1 MHTLRIQHLAGYGLE
16 VPDLQVGED
25 FYTAYGL
32 RSQRQ
37 GDTVQLHSQQSG
49 PAAIVLMPGAQKRLH
64 HLSFAVQ
71 AQDLE
76 RFAEHLKAL
85 GTPTTTP
92 AFAQVREGLWFQ
104 DPWGTWINLV
114 AVPSKAAV
122 PASTTESPPKG
133 VTGLPRTDRHL
144 WRELPRQIRPNRL
157 GHMLMYTPDW
167 EKAEAYYCQALG
179 FRVSDRAAG
188 KVAFLSGG
196 EGVRDHHCFGLIN
209 GTHRGFQHGSFHVD
223 TIDDIGFGA
232 LQMHQAG
239 FKEGFGPGRHALAS
253 NLFYY
258 VRDPWGS
265 WIEYYADMDKISED
279 WQAKDWNELPYIW
292 PAWAPE
298 FWTKEMNANFE
309 PR

>member
-1 MHTLRIQHLAGYGLE
+1 MNALRIQHLAGYGLE
-16 VPDLQVGED
+16 VPDLQVGQD
-25 FYTAYGL
+25 FYSAYGL
-32 RSQRQ
+32 RAERA
-37 GDTVQLHSQQSG
+37 DDNVQLHSLQSG
-49 PAAIVLMPGAQKRLH
+49 PADIVLMQGGAQKRLH
-64 HLSFAVQ
+64 HLSFAVLPH
-71 AQDLE
+71 DLE

-92 AFAQVREGLWFQ
+92 AFAAVREGLWFQ

-114 AVPSKAAV
+114 AVAKDAPVSEATQAAR
-122 PASTTESPPKG
+122 

-144 WRELPRQIRPNRL
+144 WRELPRQINPNRL

-188 KVAFLSGG
+188 KVSFLAGG

-209 GTHRGFQHGSFHVD
+209 GTHRGFQHGSFHVN
-223 TIDDIGFGA
+223 TVDDIGFGA

-239 FKEGFGPGRHALAS
+239 FKDGFGPGRHALAS

-265 WIEYYADMDKISED
+265 WIEYYADMDKISEN

-298 FWTKEMNANFE
+298 FWTKEMNANHE

>member
-1 MHTLRIQHLAGYGLE
+1 MNALRIQHLAGYGLE
-16 VPDLQVGED
+16 VPDLGVGEA

-32 RSQRQ
+32 RADRSAH
-37 GDTVQLHSQQSG
+37 GVHLFSQSG
-49 PAAIVLMPGAQKRLH
+49 GPADIVLLKGTEKRLH
-64 HLSFAVQ
+64 HVSFAVLP
-71 AQDLE
+71 QDLD
-76 RFAEHLKAL
+76 RFATHLSAL
-85 GTPTTTP
+85 GTPP
-92 AFAQVREGLWFQ
+92 VPPPFGAVRDGLWFQ

-114 AVPSKAAV
+114 GVAPPPAIPS
-122 PASTTESPPKG
+122 SNGSMPKS
-133 VTGLPRTDRHL
+133 VMGLPRTDRHL
-144 WRELPRQIRPNRL
+144 WRELSRQVRPNRL
-157 GHMLMYTPDW
+157 GHLLIYTPDW
-167 EKAEAYYCQALG
+167 AQAEAYYCRALG

-188 KVAFLSGG
+188 KVSFLAGG

-239 FKEGFGPGRHALAS
+239 FKDGFGPGRHALAS

-298 FWTKEMNANFE
+298 FWIHEMNANLE
-309 PR
+309 PV

>member
-104 DPWGTWINLV
+104 DPWGTK
-114 AVPSKAAV
+114 P
-122 PASTTESPPKG
+122 
-133 VTGLPRTDRHL
+133 
-144 WRELPRQIRPNRL
+144 
-157 GHMLMYTPDW
+157 
-167 EKAEAYYCQALG
+167 QALSHL
-179 FRVSDRAAG
+179 R
-188 KVAFLSGG
+188 
-196 EGVRDHHCFGLIN
+196 EG
-209 GTHRGFQHGSFHVD
+209 
-223 TIDDIGFGA
+223 
-232 LQMHQAG
+232 
-239 FKEGFGPGRHALAS
+239 
-253 NLFYY
+253 
-258 VRDPWGS
+258 
-265 WIEYYADMDKISED
+265 
-279 WQAKDWNELPYIW
+279 
-292 PAWAPE
+292 
-298 FWTKEMNANFE
+298 
-309 PR
+309 